1 MKAVL
6 RAKLNSCVALRD
18 FPIFSK
24 NVTPNCIPFQ
34 RRRQTYIAVLRR
46 TAFASLIPTISLDEP
61 TLNELFL
68 VKLGLWPFKKLHEAT
83 ALNLKLCQ
91 YHPPIPVSAT
101 LCETTPL

>member
-18 FPIFSK
+18 IPKFSK
-24 NVTPNCIPFQ
+24 NTTPNCIPFQ
-34 RRRQTYIAVLRR
+34 RRRQIYIAVLRR
-46 TAFASLIPTISLDEP
+46 TAFASLIPTLSLDEP

-68 VKLGLWPFKKLHEAT
+68 VKFRPWAFQKIHEAT

-91 YHPPIPVSAT
+91 YHPPTPVSAT

>member
-1 MKAVL
+1 VWLKGTSL
-6 RAKLNSCVALRD
+6 LFQKHY
-18 FPIFSK
+18 
-24 NVTPNCIPFQ
+24 VTPNCILFQ
-34 RRRQTYIAVLRR
+34 RRKQTYIAVLRR

-68 VKLGLWPFKKLHEAT
+68 VKLRDRPLAFQKIHEAT